1 MENIISK
8 EQLSETRK
16 RTRFFSLNETK
27 RILSS
32 RSAYSSEVKVFLSH
46 HHGDDIILE
55 NVINELKSLGVD
67 VYVDWNDEGMPSTTS
82 SYTAIRI
89 KEKIRSCKKFIL
101 IATEGAI
108 QSKWCNWELGY
119 GDAFRYRDNIAVM
132 PIKEARDKTFSGT
145 EYLSIYPIITNQ
157 YQYTLGTYYVEYGG
171 IKVTLKDWLKR

>member
-16 RTRFFSLNETK
+16 RTRFFSLNESK

-32 RSAYSSEVKVFLSH
+32 RSAYASEVKVFLSH

-67 VYVDWNDEGMPSTTS
+67 VYVDWNDEGMPAITS
-82 SYTAIRI
+82 AYTAMRI

-119 GDAFRYRDNIAVM
+119 GDAFRYKDNIAVL
-132 PIKEARDKTFSGT
+132 PIKDARDKVFTGT
-145 EYLSIYPIITNQ
+145 EYLRIYPIITNQ
-157 YQYTLGTYYVEYGG
+157 NQYSLGTYYVEYGDTK
-171 IKVTLKDWLKR
+171 ITLKDWLKR